1 MIKIYS
7 TTWCPSCVSA
17 KSLLDSKGLKF
28 EEINIEEIGISR
40 ENLAEITGGHTV
52 PQIIINGSSIGGYDQ
67 LVLLNQSG
75 KLDEMIK
82 KWFIYELSK
91 K

>member
-75 KLDEMIK
+75 KLDEMLK
-82 KWFIYELSK
+82 K
-91 K
+91 

>member
-75 KLDEMIK
+75 KLDEILK
-82 KWFIYELSK
+82 K
-91 K
+91 

>member
-75 KLDEMIK
+75 KLDEILK